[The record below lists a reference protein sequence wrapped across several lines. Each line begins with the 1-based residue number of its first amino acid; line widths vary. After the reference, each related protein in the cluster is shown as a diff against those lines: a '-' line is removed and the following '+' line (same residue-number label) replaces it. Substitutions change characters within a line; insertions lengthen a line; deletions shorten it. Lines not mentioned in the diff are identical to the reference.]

1 MKNANLSSEPLLC
14 SFVLGQFKSGLL
26 RLGYNHELCLVTK
39 PPKFFDKW
47 IKCIVLYSFRMITEY
62 VWPMVSCGFQWS
74 VYRWSFRVPRTAC
87 EGDWLNEFTGLLTLK
102 YQLVLIAQLCDLEY
116 WRIYKLWSVL
126 WFLWIIVSCILLF
139 LAHFQLAP

>member
-62 VWPMVSCGFQWS
+62 VWPMVS
-74 VYRWSFRVPRTAC
+74 
-87 EGDWLNEFTGLLTLK
+87 
-102 YQLVLIAQLCDLEY
+102 
-116 WRIYKLWSVL
+116 YKKEASCHVL
-126 WFLWIIVSCILLF
+126 WIPVECLQMKFQSSEDSMWRWLTEWIYWALDIKVSAGTDSSTLWPWILKNL
-139 LAHFQLAP
+139 